1 MRSAIGYDPSMLRG
15 ARSGLF
21 HAVVGLGLASC
32 GGVTSTS
39 KDASPNG
46 MASDAT
52 SVDSGGNSASDATLM
67 VRDSAAPDATSY
79 DAVANNDAADD
90 AVEALDASFD
100 ARPDVVWIPP
110 VQ

>member
-1 MRSAIGYDPSMLRG
+1 MLRG
-15 ARSGLF
+15 VRTGLF

-32 GGVTSTS
+32 GGATATS
-39 KDASPNG
+39 KDAGPGG

-52 SVDSGGNSASDATLM
+52 SVDSGGHAGDATLTAP
-67 VRDSAAPDATSY
+67 DSAGPDATSY
-79 DAVANNDAADD
+79 DAVANDDAADD
-90 AVEALDASFD
+90 AVDALDASFD